1 MLMKT
6 STVKKLKIIEFIDG
20 MYFAT
25 IVTNL
30 FALSQGVSLANVV
43 IAQSVFSGV
52 VLLSEVPTGFI
63 ADKFSRKVS
72 LALGYFTS
80 AIGLMA
86 LVVSPTTAGLYIM
99 NVVRAIGLSLVSGA
113 NEALLYE
120 ASEREGLN
128 YKKQSSIV
136 MSNGVAGLFVA
147 GLITAVIY
155 GEYNSASYVP
165 LIVATAVLQV
175 GISAFSLSLLDKK
188 KGSDKN
194 SVIEK
199 EQKMWSSLK
208 DTFSLMRNNTTIF
221 ALTMIG
227 LLTICNEYFL
237 YGTYGPH
244 FENMGVANFWV
255 GAAFSAGLF
264 MNFVLQRYVYIM
276 EKYFTFEKAF
286 AIIKFG
292 SIVGYIG
299 LAFATQSDLIV
310 VLVISTIGLFNL
322 EKPLISD
329 YANQELE
336 SRTRATVLSGMS
348 LASRLTKMIMTVLL
362 GFVVAGG
369 SLQPGYF
376 VQGTFMLVGLGISYW
391 LLVRCGCVR
400 RFKHPAASVASDTIT
415 P

>member
-1 MLMKT
+1 MKA

-30 FALSQGVSLANVV
+30 FALSQGVSLTNVV
-43 IAQSVFSGV
+43 IAQSVFSGI
-52 VLLSEVPTGFI
+52 VLLSEVPTGLV
-63 ADKFSRKVS
+63 ADKFSRKTS
-72 LALGYFTS
+72 LALGYLTS
-80 AIGLMA
+80 ALGLMA
-86 LVVSPTTAGLYIM
+86 LVISPTTFGLYLM
-99 NVVRAIGLSLVSGA
+99 NVVRGIGHSLVSGA
-113 NEALLYE
+113 NEALLFE

-155 GEYNSASYVP
+155 GTYNSASYVP

-175 GISAFSLSLLDKK
+175 GISIFSLTLFDKRN
-188 KGSDKN
+188 GYDKD
-194 SVIEK
+194 SIVEK
-199 EQKMWSSLK
+199 EQKMWHMLK
-208 DTFSLMRNNTTIF
+208 ETFHLMRNNSTIF

-255 GAAFSAGLF
+255 GAAFSIGLF
-264 MNFVLQRYVYIM
+264 INFVLQRYVYVM
-276 EKYFTFEKAF
+276 ERYFTFEKAF
-286 AIIKFG
+286 AIIKIG
-292 SIVGYIG
+292 SIIGYLG
-299 LAFATQSDLIV
+299 LAFATQNSLV
-310 VLVISTIGLFNL
+310 VILVISTIGLFNL
-322 EKPLISD
+322 ERPLISD
-329 YANQELE
+329 YANQELD
-336 SRTRATVLSGMS
+336 SKTRATVLSGMS
-348 LASRLTKMIMTVLL
+348 LASRLTKMIMTIFL

-369 SLQPGYF
+369 SLQPGYL
-376 VQGTFMLVGLGISYW
+376 VQGLFMLIGLGVSYW

-400 RFKHPAASVASDTIT
+400 RFKHPATAS
-415 P
+415 

>member
-1 MLMKT
+1 MKT

-52 VLLSEVPTGFI
+52 VLLSEVPTGFV
-63 ADKFSRKVS
+63 ADKFSRKAS

-80 AIGLMA
+80 ALGLMA
-86 LVVSPTTAGLYIM
+86 LVISPTTFGLYLM

-113 NEALLYE
+113 NEALLFE

-136 MSNGVAGLFVA
+136 MSNGVAGLFTA
-147 GLITAVIY
+147 GLITAFVY

-175 GISAFSLSLLDKK
+175 GISAFSLTLLDNRNEDQ
-188 KGSDKN
+188 GD
-194 SVIEK
+194 SVVEK
-199 EQKMWSSLK
+199 EQKLWSSLK
-208 DTFSLMRNNTTIF
+208 DTFKLMRSNSTIF

-264 MNFVLQRYVYIM
+264 MNFVLQRYVYVL

-286 AIIKFG
+286 AIIKVG
-292 SIVGYIG
+292 SIIGYIG

-310 VLVISTIGLFNL
+310 ILVISTIGLFNL
-322 EKPLISD
+322 ERPLISD

-348 LASRLTKMIMTVLL
+348 LASRLTKMMMTVLL

-376 VQGTFMLVGLGISYW
+376 VQGVFMLVGLGISYW

-400 RFKHPAASVASDTIT
+400 RFKHPATSSA
-415 P
+415 